1 MWRAIVAAAIAA
13 VAVPSFAQGPPP
25 HPLALSDWS
34 GLIFLCDVEPKFNVP
49 ADLCPGITAEA
60 ARQAAAAKIK
70 FTALAPGDDD
80 NGKAAKA
87 KAAGFDDH
95 SAIEMRVHLRPPHSP
110 YRAAVIDVDALSRL
124 HPVPQQVAGQPN
136 AFRKIYTQGADPDA
150 GPNWSKQA
158 LREVGLMI
166 HGFFAMYSTPQQR

>member
-13 VAVPSFAQGPPP
+13 VAVPSVAQGPAP

-34 GLIFLCDVEPKFNVP
+34 GLIFFCDVEPKFNVP

-70 FTALAPGDDD
+70 FAALAPGDDD
-80 NGKAAKA
+80 SGKAAKA
-87 KAAGFDDH
+87 KAAGFDDNA
-95 SAIEMRVHLRPPHSP
+95 AIEMRVRLSPPHSP
-110 YRAAVIDVDALSRL
+110 YRAAVVEIDALSRL
-124 HPVPQQVAGQPN
+124 HPVAQSVAGKPGM
-136 AFRKIYTQGADPDA
+136 FRKIYTQGADPDA

-166 HGFFAMYSTPQQR
+166 HGFFATYSAPDPR

>member
-1 MWRAIVAAAIAA
+1 MWRVIVAAAIAA
-13 VAVPSFAQGPPP
+13 VALPSFAQAPAP
-25 HPLALSDWS
+25 HPLALNDWP

-70 FTALAPGDDD
+70 FAALAPGDSES
-80 NGKAAKA
+80 GKAAKA
-87 KAAGFDDH
+87 KAAGFDDN

-110 YRAAVIDVDALSRL
+110 YRATVIDFDALSRL

-136 AFRKIYTQGADPDA
+136 MFRKIYTQGADADA

-158 LREVGLMI
+158 LRDVGLMI
-166 HGFFAMYSTPQQR
+166 HGFFAMYSAPKQR